1 LAGPLVIAGVVLY
14 GMIKGVMDSKK
25 LSEKKRE
32 EIYIQII
39 QNSRYHIVIFDA
51 RQVDDMGISECLRQG
66 LLEIMHHLPG
76 HDYLFD
82 GNCTFGVQNI
92 ETMIK
97 ADEKIFE
104 VSAASI
110 LAKVTRD
117 RIMIE
122 LAALYRQY
130 GFDNHKGSL
139 FFQPFPEIRRQVRR
153 IASHKLMP
161 DNARQSLIQST
172 QGLISLI
179 VNGRAIEVE

>member
-1 LAGPLVIAGVVLY
+1 MYDKQYLCGIDESGRGPLAGPLVIAGVVLY

-104 VSAASI
+104 VSAAII

-122 LAALYRQY
+122 LAALYPQY
-130 GFDNHKGSL
+130 GFDNHKGYGTKAH
-139 FFQPFPEIRRQVRR
+139 IDA
-153 IASHKLMP
+153 IIKH
-161 DNARQSLIQST
+161 
-172 QGLISLI
+172 
-179 VNGRAIEVE
+179 GRCEVHRKSFNVKGID